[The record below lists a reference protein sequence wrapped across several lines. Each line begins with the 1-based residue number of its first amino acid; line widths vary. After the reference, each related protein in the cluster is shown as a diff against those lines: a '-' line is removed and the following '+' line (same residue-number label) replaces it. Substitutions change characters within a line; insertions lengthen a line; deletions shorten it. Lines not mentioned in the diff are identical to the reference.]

1 MTTTQALVRAPLA
14 SEDQQHHIVDLVLDR
29 LSSPNSKVAYARALI
44 DFLDWYDAGRR
55 PPLNKA
61 VVQRYRTILIEANL
75 APSSIN
81 QKLSAIRALAAEA
94 ADNGL
99 LERDIAA
106 AIKEVKGVK
115 TAGTRAGNW
124 LTQDQAQQMLDAP
137 DLRTVKG
144 MRDRAILAVLLG
156 CGLRRAELAALTF
169 EHVQQRDGRW
179 AVVDLVGKG
188 RRIRTVGMPAWT
200 KTAIDAWTSI
210 HALGEGQVFRSLWKN
225 GGLRRASLTE
235 QAVLDVVQ
243 AYAKPLGFAVAPHDC
258 RRTFAKLALR
268 GGARLEQ
275 IQLSLG
281 HASIQTTERYLG
293 VELDLNDAPCDH
305 LGLRLA
311 RS

>member
-1 MTTTQALVRAPLA
+1 
-14 SEDQQHHIVDLVLDR
+14 VLDR
-29 LSSPNSKVAYARALI
+29 LSSANSKIAYARALI
-44 DFLDWYDAGRR
+44 DFLDWYDGQRR
-55 PPLNKA
+55 PPLSKG
-61 VVQRYRTILIEANL
+61 VVQRYRALLLEAGL

-99 LERDIAA
+99 LDRETAA
-106 AIKEVKGVK
+106 AIKEVRGVK

-124 LTQDQAQQMLDAP
+124 LTQAQAQRLLDAP
-137 DLRTVKG
+137 DLGTVKG
-144 MRDRAILAVLLG
+144 VRDRAILAVLLG

-169 EHVQQRDGRW
+169 GHVQQRDGRW

-188 RRIRTVGMPAWT
+188 RRLRTVPMPAWT
-200 KTAIDAWTSI
+200 KMAIDTWTAIHQLRDGRI
-210 HALGEGQVFRSLWKN
+210 FRSLWKN
-225 GGLRRASLTE
+225 GALRRAGLTE
-235 QAVLDVVQ
+235 QAVLDIVQ
-243 AYAKPLGFAVAPHDC
+243 AYAQPLGFDLAPHDC

-293 VELDLNDAPCDH
+293 VELDLQDAPCDH
-305 LGLRLA
+305 LGLRLV
-311 RS
+311 R